1 MFKLLS
7 MESNF
12 TAIHNDRVNHEVHIQ
27 YSENFMDQIAATFR
41 NRDYWIVENAQYAE
55 PSFRLRK
62 CAAFVNKMAG
72 SRQCS
77 LLDVGC
83 GPAALRP
90 LLRQN
95 IEYCGIDIALHQSA
109 PFLREVDTAQEP
121 IAFDDRRF
129 DFVMALGFFEYMGGK
144 QDSKFLEIR
153 KILKDDG
160 KFFLSYINF
169 GHFRGKVWPNYN
181 NVQSIAEMKRDLS
194 KYYQVDSYFP
204 ASHHWRQKQPG
215 KRSLRSLQMHMNFNI
230 PIVSPMMAV
239 EYFFICSPLR

>member
-1 MFKLLS
+1 
-7 MESNF
+7 METNF
-12 TAIHNDRVNHEVHIQ
+12 SAIYQGRMDHVVHIQ
-27 YSENFMDQIAATFR
+27 RTEDLMDRVAATFR

-55 PSFRLRK
+55 PSFRLQK
-62 CAAFVNKMAG
+62 CAAFINKMAG
-72 SRQCS
+72 NRQCS

-90 LLRQN
+90 LLSRN
-95 IEYCGIDIALHQSA
+95 IDYCGIDIALHQSA
-109 PFLREVDTAQEP
+109 PFLREVDTAQKP
-121 IAFDDRRF
+121 IAFDDRKF

-160 KFFLSYINF
+160 KFILSYINF

-181 NVQSIAEMKRDLS
+181 NVQSIAEMKRALS
-194 KYYQVDSYFP
+194 KYYRVDSCFP

-215 KRSLRSLQMHMNFNI
+215 KRALRPLQMHVNFNI
-230 PIVSPMMAV
+230 PVVSPMMAV